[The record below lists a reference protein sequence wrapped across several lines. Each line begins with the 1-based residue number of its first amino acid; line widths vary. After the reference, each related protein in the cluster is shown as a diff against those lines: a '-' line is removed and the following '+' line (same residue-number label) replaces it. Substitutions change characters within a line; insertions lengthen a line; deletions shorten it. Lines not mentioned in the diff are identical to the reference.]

1 MIKDVRICKL
11 VFVLEFLQPYKER
24 PEMTAAVARNLVTN
38 ALGLRKNISK
48 EQRDLEK
55 KQLKEARGDNL

>member
-1 MIKDVRICKL
+1 M